1 MSAAKNNLEKGK
13 YKYPTRPFYWSLNA
27 KSAYT
32 ASPQEKSDGKT
43 ITDKKV

>member
-1 MSAAKNNLEKGK
+1 MNVAKNNLDKRN

-32 ASPQEKSDGKT
+32 ASSQEKSDDKT
-43 ITDKKV
+43 VTDKKV